1 LPGFDITTDGLQ
13 TKYSQQSA
21 GPTSS
26 DSGNNLRDVR
36 KGNNPISQAI
46 GLEFEF
52 DLGEGW
58 KISEKV
64 EFRLI
69 KELVAF
75 LQLEPQIA
83 LV

>member
-69 KELVAF
+69 KGIGLHLF
-75 LQLEPQIA
+75 CRSWNHK
-83 LV
+83 